1 MQGMFDQFM
10 ANIKAGDVR
19 TFNDQYWDP
28 STWPSPCTASA

>member
-1 MQGMFDQFM
+1 M

-28 STWPSPCTASA
+28 STGRSTCTASV